1 MQTIFISGK
10 ITGDENYKKKFW
22 DMKVELRKR
31 FEEWCIISPTD
42 IDMVNMEYEE
52 CLDITKKIIEHC
64 DMIFMLKDWVT
75 SNGAITEHN
84 YAMSLGK
91 NIVYQLEEERENYV

>member
-22 DMKVELRKR
+22 DMKRELQKR
-31 FEEWCIISPTD
+31 FEEWCVISPTD
-42 IDMVNMEYEE
+42 IDLANMEYEE

-64 DMIFMLKDWVT
+64 DMISMLKDWED
-75 SNGAITEHN
+75 SHGAIIEHN
-84 YAMSLGK
+84 YAMKLHK